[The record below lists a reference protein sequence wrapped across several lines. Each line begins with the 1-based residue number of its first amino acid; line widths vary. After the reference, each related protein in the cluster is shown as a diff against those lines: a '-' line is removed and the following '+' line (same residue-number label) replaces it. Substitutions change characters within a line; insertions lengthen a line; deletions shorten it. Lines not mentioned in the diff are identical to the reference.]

1 MSIHAAALQ
10 SQPSPSMTD
19 SSGCCDITKPAP
31 IERGLDAQLN
41 AFRREWHAVARYM
54 ITLSKDGDWND
65 TTTVAEW
72 LPYDEAVRFKDK
84 LNADLLVKRGGV
96 RRWADASHNIVLH
109 TPAVTKGNKASVGD
123 LLLHEQVVPHGD
135 FNLSGTYVVR
145 QFLVPALVT
154 AVGPGGRIT
163 AYRDRDGEHIQTPQK
178 PYVVSLSAIDVQG
191 VLAHIATNEVE
202 RGHWASEFTG
212 PKAIEKI
219 LVSHQR
225 IQAPVYPV
233 GEVR

>member
-1 MSIHAAALQ
+1 MSTHAAALELER
-10 SQPSPSMTD
+10 SPSVTD
-19 SSGCCDITKPAP
+19 SSGCDVTKPTPADSS
-31 IERGLDAQLN
+31 LDARLEDSH
-41 AFRREWHAVARYM
+41 REWRAVARYM
-54 ITLSKDGDWND
+54 VTLSKDGDWND
-65 TTTVAEW
+65 TTIVAEW

-84 LNADLLVKRGGV
+84 LNANLLVKRGGV
-96 RRWADASHNIVLH
+96 RRWTDASHNIVLH

-178 PYVVSLSAIDVQG
+178 PHVVSLFGIDVQG
-191 VLAHIATNEVE
+191 VLAHIAANELE
-202 RGHWASEFTG
+202 RGHWASEFAG
-212 PKAIEKI
+212 PKAIEGI
-219 LVSHQR
+219 LVRHQR